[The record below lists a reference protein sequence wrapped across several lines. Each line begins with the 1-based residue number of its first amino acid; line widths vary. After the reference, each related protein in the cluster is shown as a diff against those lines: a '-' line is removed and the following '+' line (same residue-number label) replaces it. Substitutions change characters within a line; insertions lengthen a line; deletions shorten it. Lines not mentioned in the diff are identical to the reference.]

1 MLHVF
6 TQQFRF
12 TPQGFLLQ
20 VGDNLIVP
28 LVPESP
34 LQSVPSET
42 FLQRQK
48 FSVNEHSSIS
58 QMHSAVASPC
68 EIFTALTQS
77 SGCVSPVVPH
87 WNRHSS
93 SSWMM
98 LPSCQLDGMFLPS
111 FAMRRDQVLLNI
123 FIPCLSCTYLGYKR
137 ATTQTSLFPASQLPA
152 VLVGRWAESVNGIW
166 PFYCQLNFQL
176 SVHPA
181 VAWAAA
187 PRLALKCPD
196 GRCNPVLACGT
207 WVWACT
213 TLTLPCLLC
222 ETFSFM
228 LLLPKKQSQGLLLQ
242 QISGWK
248 QAIDKWCW
256 VLQSSFVFCF
266 AQLHY
271 QLSVVSGFISIR
283 LLQRP

>member
-1 MLHVF
+1 MALEGIRVYSQTTRSGFLRYSVCGFLVLFLFFFPCKLNGRELKRKNIDGCSHPCRCWVNMLHVF

-87 WNRHSS
+87 
-93 SSWMM
+93 
-98 LPSCQLDGMFLPS
+98 
-111 FAMRRDQVLLNI
+111 
-123 FIPCLSCTYLGYKR
+123 
-137 ATTQTSLFPASQLPA
+137 
-152 VLVGRWAESVNGIW
+152 
-166 PFYCQLNFQL
+166 
-176 SVHPA
+176 
-181 VAWAAA
+181 
-187 PRLALKCPD
+187 
-196 GRCNPVLACGT
+196 
-207 WVWACT
+207 
-213 TLTLPCLLC
+213 
-222 ETFSFM
+222 
-228 LLLPKKQSQGLLLQ
+228 
-242 QISGWK
+242 
-248 QAIDKWCW
+248 
-256 VLQSSFVFCF
+256 
-266 AQLHY
+266 
-271 QLSVVSGFISIR
+271 
-283 LLQRP
+283 

>member
-28 LVPESP
+28 LVPEPP
-34 LQSVPSET
+34 LPSVPSET

-77 SGCVSPVVPH
+77 SGCVSPFVPH
-87 WNRHSS
+87 WNCHSS

-111 FAMRRDQVLLNI
+111 FAIRRDQVLLNI
-123 FIPCLSCTYLGYKR
+123 FHPL
-137 ATTQTSLFPASQLPA
+137 SQLH
-152 VLVGRWAESVNGIW
+152 VFRVQESNH
-166 PFYCQLNFQL
+166 PDL
-176 SVHPA
+176 S
-181 VAWAAA
+181 
-187 PRLALKCPD
+187 
-196 GRCNPVLACGT
+196 
-207 WVWACT
+207 
-213 TLTLPCLLC
+213 LPCIPATRCACWKVSWIREWHL
-222 ETFSFM
+222 T
-228 LLLPKKQSQGLLLQ
+228 LLLPAEFSAVSTSCCSLSCCSQAGTEMPRQTVQPSARLWDMSLSLHDFDSPLPPVWDLLLHAAVTKKAESGIALAADFRLKTGHWQ
-242 QISGWK
+242 MVLGLTELVCVLLCSAALSAIS
-248 QAIDKWCW
+248 
-256 VLQSSFVFCF
+256 CF
-266 AQLHY
+266 WFH
-271 QLSVVSGFISIR
+271 
-283 LLQRP
+283 